1 MSTLVVNT
9 QTTKNNNQQTLIN
22 NVNISSDIK
31 AEYKE
36 TTIEIDTGESADNV
50 FNYPNHVYPSGVNI
64 DNNYNIMSAFLTFI
78 DVLISKRYKKI
89 NNKYILYKDDY
100 FKILTGFVKGYT
112 NDNNNKFSKQSEKA
126 PRFQVLGD
134 PLCNCFNIVEIGVS
148 VNGTYKDVFSIAE
161 IKSCFDNMHIDCTRV
176 VGM

>member
-31 AEYKE
+31 AEYKK
-36 TTIEIDTGESADNV
+36 TTIEIDTAETPDNV
-50 FNYPNHVYPSGVNI
+50 FNYPNHVYPSGVEI
-64 DNNYNIMSAFLTFI
+64 DNNYNILSAFLTFI
-78 DVLISKRYKKI
+78 DILISKRYKKI

-112 NDNNNKFSKQSEKA
+112 NETA

-134 PLCNCFNIVEIGVS
+134 PLCNCFNIIEIGVS

-161 IKSCFDNMHIDCTRV
+161 IKSCFDNLHIDSSRV
-176 VGM
+176 IGM